1 MKENERH
8 SQQEGDE
15 GPLGRVLPAA
25 TPFSISHFIKYQEKA
40 GMQRAGQ
47 SLIALKQVA
56 DSGEFFSL
64 SGKIKRIFLEQVNSA
79 SVKMRDRNL

>member
-1 MKENERH
+1 M
-8 SQQEGDE
+8 
-15 GPLGRVLPAA
+15 GRVLPAA

-47 SLIALKQVA
+47 GLIALKQVA

-64 SGKIKRIFLEQVNSA
+64 SGKIKRYFGAGKFSLSENE
-79 SVKMRDRNL
+79 RHRNL